1 MVESSVYIKCYT
13 IRVMVIIILIVSIII
28 TSVIKISLKIRRHL
42 GMASRKSIGTSN
54 SNSTP

>member
-28 TSVIKISLKIRRHL
+28 IITISRTLLI
-42 GMASRKSIGTSN
+42 
-54 SNSTP
+54 